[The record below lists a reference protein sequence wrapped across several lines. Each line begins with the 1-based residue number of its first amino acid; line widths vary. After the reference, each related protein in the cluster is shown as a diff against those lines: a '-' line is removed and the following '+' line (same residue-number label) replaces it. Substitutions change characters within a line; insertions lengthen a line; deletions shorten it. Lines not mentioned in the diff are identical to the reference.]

1 MSNEII
7 KYFKSGLKKKLR
19 RPNCGRFL
27 SLWDDRIWTN
37 HIPDTVLDYIK
48 SNDFLLFL
56 YQTKYDLC
64 CIQDNNGQNL
74 SNAIDKFFYLLTE
87 FETYFNIF
95 ISNNIYANREEIIN
109 AVINFHQYNYIPYRL
124 SFQYRYIELFRDL
137 IKKIDE
143 WNYWKRIVI
152 ITYTKIILTD
162 DSYQYAQIHAS
173 NFLQDLINN
182 IEKVFDKGLEKK
194 NV

>member
-37 HIPDTVLDYIK
+37 HIPDTTLDYIK

-95 ISNNIYANREEIIN
+95 ISNNIYANREEVSLAIK
-109 AVINFHQYNYIPYRL
+109 
-124 SFQYRYIELFRDL
+124 SERDDIY
-137 IKKIDE
+137 IKKDVMKKHFIDE
-143 WNYWKRIVI
+143 K
-152 ITYTKIILTD
+152 TKENLK
-162 DSYQYAQIHAS
+162 
-173 NFLQDLINN
+173 NRN
-182 IEKVFDKGLEKK
+182 IFVSAMEKK
-194 NV
+194 AYKH